1 MPPALSFW
9 EKAGKFYRK
18 MGEKMLRKLTVLITI
33 CVGLSAAQP
42 TTAPDTLSYIDTV
55 QVLPVFLKLTDN
67 SGGIYKYR
75 GKVGYRVIGWSY
87 DRFNVSVSIVSDATG
102 QSVPLT
108 MVKGDVGVVTWAG
121 DKSIHFTCQFTGQP
135 TGTYKAK
142 VTIAL
147 SRSDTAT
154 FIEDKIKSMSNG
166 DKQTIINGGSAAGVV
181 GLNWRDG
188 PYGLGGTWSFP
199 TGCAMASTWDT
210 AIIEEGGYFM
220 GMCFRGHD
228 YNVQLGPS
236 ANLCRDSRAGRTTES
251 YGEDP
256 FMNGKGASA
265 ALRGCSR
272 GGCIV
277 TLKHYCC
284 NNVERARGYYPVLVS
299 ERGLRELYTYHF
311 GMAAQEGACTGI
323 MVAYNAVNHLHNAQN
338 KHTMTDILKNSWGL
352 KGFILTDWDNG
363 GGNTA
368 VQIQAGLDL
377 PTPGGWGGGLAGA
390 VPGQISQGFFDDKAR
405 RSLWARYKTGCFDPG
420 YTRTKYTDSINS
432 PNMYNYARRVS
443 REAMI
448 LLKNDGNILPLDRSK
463 PITIAIVGPWANE
476 IRCGPV
482 GSAQNCPS
490 KHYTSPMAAVKQIG
504 GFNVTVTSNYAN
516 ADYALVCIG
525 PNDEGEGFDRAEVSL
540 PDTQDKLAGTVLA
553 AKPGHTIL
561 WYTGG
566 STADSGNWNRV
577 PAILMS
583 MYPGEDH
590 AMAMAEV
597 LFGDYNPGG
606 KIPLTF
612 PADSTQLPRFG
623 IKVPEEWNMGD
634 TYEVVWEG
642 RGYPYFDLHKYKP
655 LFCFGHGLSYTSF
668 EYSNFS
674 ITPAAGFPGD
684 TFAVSV
690 DVKNAGNRVGD
701 EVVQL
706 YLHDQQSNL
715 PRRYKDLRGFRRV
728 PLAVGETKTVTF
740 NLVEQDMEY
749 YDSTQSAW
757 VVEPGPIDVLVGA
770 SSLDIRQKG
779 TINLY

>member
-1 MPPALSFW
+1 MKRILAIILAAALSSF
-9 EKAGKFYRK
+9 
-18 MGEKMLRKLTVLITI
+18 
-33 CVGLSAAQP
+33 AQP
-42 TTAPDTLSYIDTV
+42 MTQIDTV
-55 QVLPVFLKLTDN
+55 QVPPVFLKLTDN
-67 SGGIYKYR
+67 SGGVYKYR
-75 GKVGYRVIGWSY
+75 GKVSYRIIGWSY
-87 DRFNVSVSIVSDATG
+87 DRFNVSMSLVKDGTG
-102 QSVPLT
+102 EVVPLT
-108 MVKGDVGVVTWAG
+108 MVKGDVGDVTWG
-121 DKSIHFTCQFTGQP
+121 GTRSIHFTCQFNAAP

-142 VTIAL
+142 ISIVP

-154 FIEDKIKSMSNG
+154 FIENKIASMSNG

-220 GMCFRGHD
+220 GMCFRGFD

-236 ANLCRDSRAGRTTES
+236 CNLCRDSRAGRTTES

-256 FMNGKGASA
+256 FVNGKGASA
-265 ALRGCSR
+265 ALRGISR
-272 GGCIV
+272 GGTIV

-284 NNVERARGYYPVLVS
+284 NNVERARGFYPVLVS
-299 ERGLRELYTYHF
+299 ERGLRELYTYQF
-311 GMAAQEGACTGI
+311 GMAAREGACTGI
-323 MVAYNAVNHLHNAQN
+323 MVAYNAVNGIHNAQN

-363 GGNTA
+363 GGNTSA
-368 VQIQAGLDL
+368 QILAGLDL
-377 PTPGGWGGGLAGA
+377 PTPGTWGGALAGA
-390 VPGQISQGFFDDKAR
+390 VPGLISQGFFDDKAR

-420 YTRTKYTDSINS
+420 YTRTKYRDSINS

-448 LLKNDGNILPLDRSK
+448 LLKNDGNILPLDRSE
-463 PITIAIVGPWANE
+463 PMTIAMVGPWAKE

-490 KHYTSPMAAVKQIG
+490 KHYTAPTAAVKQIG
-504 GFNVTVTSNYAN
+504 GANITVTSDYTT

-540 PDTQDKLAGTVLA
+540 PDTQDQLAGKVLA

-566 STADSGNWNRV
+566 STADSGNWNKV
-577 PAILMS
+577 PAIMMS

-590 AMAMAEV
+590 TMAMAEV

-612 PADSTQLPRFG
+612 PSDSTQLPRFG
-623 IKVPEEWNMGD
+623 IKVPDDWAKGD
-634 TYEVVWEG
+634 TYEPAWEG
-642 RGYPYFDLHKYKP
+642 RGYSYFDLHNYKP
-655 LFCFGHGLSYTSF
+655 LFCFGHGLSYTTF
-668 EYSNFS
+668 AYSNLQ
-674 ITPAAGFPGD
+674 ITPQAGYPGD
-684 TFAVSV
+684 TFTVKV
-690 DVKNAGNRVGD
+690 DVKNTGSRAGD

-706 YLHDQQSNL
+706 YLHDRVSAL
-715 PRRYKDLRGFRRV
+715 PRRHKDIRGFRRV
-728 PLAVGETKTVTF
+728 PLAAGETKTVTF
-740 NLVEQDMEY
+740 NLVEQDFEY
-749 YDSTQSAW
+749 YDDIQSAW
-757 VVEPGPIDVLVGA
+757 VVEPGPIDVWVGS
-770 SSLDIRQKG
+770 SSLDIRQSG
-779 TINLY
+779 AITMR